1 MGPRDK
7 PEDDGLLVS
16 DLTGSRAMPAGRPTA
31 ASAIFYRDPR
41 AALKFLEAAFGF
53 ELVTLIETPD
63 GNLAHSQMRLGEA
76 MIMVGGEWMADV
88 ASPASVGGRNTQFI
102 HLHID
107 SDIDAHCER
116 ARAAGMT
123 IFQEPKDQ
131 FFGDR
136 TYRCKDPEGHMWVV
150 AQTVR
155 EVSREEAE
163 AATGFKI
170 TGWL

>member
-1 MGPRDK
+1 M
-7 PEDDGLLVS
+7 
-16 DLTGSRAMPAGRPTA
+16 ANGRPTI

-41 AALKFLEAAFGF
+41 GAIELLKAAFGF

-63 GNLAHSQMRLGEA
+63 GNLAHSQMALDGA
-76 MIMVGGEWMADV
+76 TIMVGGEWMADV
-88 ASPASVGGRNTQFI
+88 ASPASVGGKNTQFI
-102 HLHID
+102 HIHIAG
-107 SDIDAHCER
+107 DIDAHCEQ

-123 IFQEPKDQ
+123 ITQEPQDQ

-150 AQTVR
+150 AQTVKT
-155 EVSREEAE
+155 VTREEAE

-170 TGWL
+170 TGWA

>member
-1 MGPRDK
+1 M
-7 PEDDGLLVS
+7 
-16 DLTGSRAMPAGRPTA
+16 
-31 ASAIFYRDPR
+31 
-41 AALKFLEAAFGF
+41 
-53 ELVTLIETPD
+53 
-63 GNLAHSQMRLGEA
+63 QLGEA

-88 ASPASVGGRNTQFI
+88 ASPASVGGKNTQLI

-107 SDIDAHCER
+107 TDVDAHCER

>member
-1 MGPRDK
+1 M
-7 PEDDGLLVS
+7 
-16 DLTGSRAMPAGRPTA
+16 AAGRPTL

-53 ELVTLIETPD
+53 ELVTLIEDPD
-63 GNLAHSQMRLGEA
+63 GNLAHSQMRLGDA
-76 MIMVGGEWMADV
+76 VIMVGGEWMADV
-88 ASPASVGGRNTQFI
+88 ASPASTGGKNTQFI

-107 SDIDAHCER
+107 SDVDAHYRR
-116 ARAAGMT
+116 ARAAGMD
-123 IFQEPKDQ
+123 ILQEPQDQ

-155 EVSREEAE
+155 PVSREDAE
-163 AATGFKI
+163 AASGLKI
-170 TGWL
+170 TGWA